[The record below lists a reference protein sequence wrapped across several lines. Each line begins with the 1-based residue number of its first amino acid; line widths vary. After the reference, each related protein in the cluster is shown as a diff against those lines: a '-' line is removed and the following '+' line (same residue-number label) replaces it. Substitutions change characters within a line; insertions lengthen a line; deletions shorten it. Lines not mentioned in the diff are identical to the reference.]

1 MLISDLTR
9 AVSVLLFP
17 LSIMLHTSA
26 FLYIGALLTGLS
38 GVMFAPA
45 QQAAYPLIVPAKDLV
60 HANTLSSGTYGF
72 LSIVGA
78 VSGGIVSSF
87 LSPVV
92 CFLMNSLSYLWSAS
106 CIFRTRIVECEGS
119 HVKKETYFPALKAGF
134 LEVADN
140 KVAKSIILIGIS
152 WGLAGGG
159 YAILIPT
166 LGEMVYGM
174 GGFGIGLLY
183 AIDGLGVL
191 LGAVFVRRFVGSS
204 DQRANLWYGIAYLT
218 QALFFALLAQSALFL
233 FGALMLLLMRF
244 SSGMIIPLDS
254 YLMQSHTK
262 AEVRG
267 RVFSLHNS
275 TYSGVMQLSYAI
287 SGYLFESVGIPIMG
301 LIIGFIS
308 FLCGSFWLLQMKE
321 WTDSDS
327 R

>member
-1 MLISDLTR
+1 
-9 AVSVLLFP
+9 
-17 LSIMLHTSA
+17 
-26 FLYIGALLTGLS
+26 
-38 GVMFAPA
+38 
-45 QQAAYPLIVPAKDLV
+45 
-60 HANTLSSGTYGF
+60 
-72 LSIVGA
+72 
-78 VSGGIVSSF
+78 
-87 LSPVV
+87 
-92 CFLMNSLSYLWSAS
+92 
-106 CIFRTRIVECEGS
+106 VECEGS

-134 LEVADN
+134 QEVADN

-287 SGYLFESVGIPIMG
+287 SGYLFESVGIPMRG

-308 FLCGSFWLLQMKE
+308 FLCGSFCLLQMKE